1 MQKKLKINRQN
12 FHGEV
17 LSGRIIKLIK
27 LTQENIK
34 LGKQK
39 KGSYASE
46 DIDQEWL
53 EKPIHY

>member
-1 MQKKLKINRQN
+1 MFKKNKQN

-39 KGSYASE
+39 KGSYAYKSVNKK
-46 DIDQEWL
+46 WL
-53 EKPIHY
+53 EKSKCY